1 LGRTFR
7 EDLGGFAIGALM
19 VLLLVIVTATFL
31 AM

>member
-7 EDLGGFAIGALM
+7 EDLGGLAIGSLM

-31 AM
+31 AL